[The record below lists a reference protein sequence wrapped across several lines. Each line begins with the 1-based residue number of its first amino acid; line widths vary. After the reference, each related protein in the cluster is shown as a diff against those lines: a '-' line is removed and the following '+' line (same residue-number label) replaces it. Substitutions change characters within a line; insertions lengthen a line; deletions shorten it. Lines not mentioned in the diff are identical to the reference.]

1 MKKQFSLAPIFKDSM
16 VFQANKPIRI
26 FGACKKNIDLEI
38 DFLHQHQQIRTK
50 GTSFIFELNPEAI
63 NEEGFSFT
71 IKSKKQSQTF
81 YNCLIGDVF
90 LLIGGLNAA
99 LPLNKSYHEDD
110 INKPHIRLLTA
121 SMSLDENQSF
131 DGEMTWQICGRQDLG
146 QTSALSHEIARQLSS
161 YITTPIGII
170 SVTKPDAT
178 IFSWMSLQD
187 INTHLDIHRFISEH
201 IKTNQKS
208 LHASL
213 MYEEII
219 NKIHPFSLA
228 AIILYQGE
236 HDGRHDHLYQ
246 AAMQRIIKTYRKS
259 FDDRYLDFILIQLAG
274 FTYPNFGTLQV
285 THIRDIQSHLQDQ
298 ANHINI
304 VTAIDLGEE
313 KQLILREKYKLS
325 KRIAHSIRE
334 HIHKADK
341 NSIPPMFY
349 SYQKQGNNLLLFTKN
364 NYLNLVSKSGRC
376 LGFYGSEDGEH
387 FRQLTNIEIMNN
399 RILIKGIEGIVEIR
413 YAYDKYPTCD
423 IFTTNDL
430 PLLPFRIEIHK

>member
-1 MKKQFSLAPIFKDSM
+1 M

-38 DFLHQHQQIRTK
+38 DFLGQHQQIRTK
-50 GTSFIFELNPEAI
+50 GTSFMFELAPFDYNDQ
-63 NEEGFSFT
+63 GFAFT
-71 IKSKKQSQTF
+71 ITSKKQSLTL

-90 LLIGGLNAA
+90 LLMGGINAA

-110 INKPHIRLLTA
+110 MNKPHIRFLTA
-121 SMSLDENQSF
+121 AMALDEYDHF
-131 DGEMTWQICGRQDLG
+131 EGEMVWQICGRQDLG
-146 QTSALSHEIARQLSS
+146 QTSALGYEIAKQLSS
-161 YITTPIGII
+161 YTANPIGII

-178 IFSWMSLQD
+178 LFSWMSLQD
-187 INTHLDIHRFISEH
+187 INTHLDIHRFISEQ
-201 IKTNQKS
+201 IKSDQKS

-213 MYEEII
+213 MYEEVI
-219 NKIHPFSLA
+219 NQLLPYSLA
-228 AIILYQGE
+228 GIILYQGE
-236 HDGRHDHLYQ
+236 HDGRHDHLYYV
-246 AAMQRIIKTYRKS
+246 AMQRIIKTYRKN
-259 FDDRYLDFILIQLAG
+259 FDDHRLDFIIVQLAG
-274 FTYPNFGTLQV
+274 FAYPNFGTLQV
-285 THIRDIQSHLQDQ
+285 AHIRDIQSNLQDQ

-313 KQLILREKYKLS
+313 KQLILREKYKLG

-349 SYQKQGNNLLLFTKN
+349 SYQKQGNNLLIFTKN
-364 NYLNLVSKSGRC
+364 NYLNLISKSGRC
-376 LGFYGSEDGEH
+376 LGFFGSEDGEH

-399 RILIKGIEGIVEIR
+399 RIMIKNIEGLVEIR

-423 IFTTNDL
+423 IFTTNGL
-430 PLLPFRIEIHK
+430 PLLPFRIQLHH